1 MTRLIYFLLAPVFIL
16 MYLLKMQ
23 VPPHGMRRK
32 STLVLWRQQ
41 IKH

>member
-23 VPPHGMRRK
+23 WSPHGMRRK
-32 STLVLWRQQ
+32 SALVLWCQQ
-41 IKH
+41 IKR